1 MKLLSETKEELIKL
15 VKEELTNSLDAQTRT
30 LTDYIN
36 NTMRPQLHE
45 QLQTEIKKEIDRMRD
60 DLSDKLYDHLYAIL
74 FEHLFNALYVPEPED
89 EKFVPLI

>member
-1 MKLLSETKEELIKL
+1 MGYIVKPLVTEKMNSITEKFPNRFGFIVRPEANKL
-15 VKEELTNSLDAQTRT
+15 
-30 LTDYIN
+30 
-36 NTMRPQLHE
+36 
-45 QLQTEIKKEIDRMRD
+45 EIKKEIDRMRD